1 MKIVHRII
9 TPILALGTIAL
20 GLFLKM
26 FYFHISGSSENVN
39 TILALVQAFAK
50 DFSFNFEY
58 SVYELINMFFFG
70 GGSDSAQA
78 ATDAAAQQ
86 AATFMAVVE
95 PVKTE
100 LTVFLVFLVIA
111 LVLLLT
117 IAVISALGKRKTTII
132 LSCAGLVSLFV
143 SIVSSRIAFDTIT
156 NGGISLGKIISTLFE
171 NETIKTLLGTPSVQ
185 ELIDTLVVVDT
196 AILSGAF
203 FAIFGMFLLI
213 IFWTI
218 FANMLIKTPIHTK
231 RKHRRKL
238 VIKKPSAYFQ
248 K

>member
-1 MKIVHRII
+1 MKLVHRII
-9 TPILALGTIAL
+9 TPVLALGTIAL

-39 TILALVQAFAK
+39 TILALVQAFVK

-58 SVYELINMFFFG
+58 SVYELINMFFLG
-70 GGSDSAQA
+70 GEAT
-78 ATDAAAQQ
+78 TDAAAQQ
-86 AATFMAVVE
+86 AATFMAVIE

-100 LTVFLVFLVIA
+100 LTVFLVFLIIA
-111 LVLLLT
+111 LVILLA
-117 IAVISALGKRKTTII
+117 IAVISALGKRKATII
-132 LSCAGLVSLFV
+132 LSCTGLVSLFV
-143 SIVSSRIAFDTIT
+143 SIVSSRMAFDAIT

-171 NETIKTLLGTPSVQ
+171 NDTIKTILETASVQ

-213 IFWTI
+213 IFWTV
-218 FANMLIKTPIHTK
+218 FANMLIKTPIRVTK
-231 RKHRRKL
+231 KHRRKL
-238 VIKKPSAYFQ
+238 VIKKPSAFFQ

>member
-26 FYFHISGSSENVN
+26 FYFHISGSSDNVN

-70 GGSDSAQA
+70 GGSDAASAA
-78 ATDAAAQQ
+78 DAAAQQ
-86 AATFMAVVE
+86 AATFMAVIE

-111 LVLLLT
+111 LVILLA
-117 IAVISALGKRKTTII
+117 IAVISALGKRKATII
-132 LSCAGLVSLFV
+132 LCCSGLVSLFV
-143 SIVSSRIAFDTIT
+143 SIVSSRMAFDTIT
-156 NGGISLGKIISTLFE
+156 SGGISLGKIISTLFE
-171 NETIKTLLGTPSVQ
+171 NDTIKTLLETPSVQ

-238 VIKKPSAYFQ
+238 VIKKPSAFFQ